1 MDGKDTKKMSIPEL
15 KKEKQEFQDKRY
27 EHYEKR
33 RPEAIDQA
41 RQIRTKMLNDETEQD
56 QENGG
61 TSTGFRKAKNDD
73 NKKMLNKTE
82 KIVLELLKKNSNVTR
97 QDLAVKIAKNI
108 KTVQRTL
115 DSLELKGYIQK
126 KGKTRAV
133 KWVLNM

>member
-1 MDGKDTKKMSIPEL
+1 
-15 KKEKQEFQDKRY
+15 
-27 EHYEKR
+27 
-33 RPEAIDQA
+33 
-41 RQIRTKMLNDETEQD
+41 
-56 QENGG
+56 
-61 TSTGFRKAKNDD
+61 
-73 NKKMLNKTE
+73 MLNKTE

-108 KTVQRTL
+108 KTIQRTL